1 MLDALLIAD
10 NWQIFSL
17 ERDNEHK
24 QEQTLSRGGGIFPF
38 RTSGW
43 RFAAAKFVS
52 KVDIG
57 LETHGA
63 EMLGD
68 IDTPEE
74 HAEVQVYLFRNG
86 SIGRFCIY
94 SSA

>member
-1 MLDALLIAD
+1 MLDALLFAD
-10 NWQIFSL
+10 NRQILSL
-17 ERDNEHK
+17 ERENEHK
-24 QEQTLSRGGGIFPF
+24 EEQTLGRDGGIFPF

-43 RFAAAKFVS
+43 RFAAAKSVS
-52 KVDIG
+52 KVDFG

-68 IDTPEE
+68 IHTPEE
-74 HAEVQVYLFRNG
+74 HAEVQVHLFRNG
-86 SIGRFCIY
+86 SVGRLCIY